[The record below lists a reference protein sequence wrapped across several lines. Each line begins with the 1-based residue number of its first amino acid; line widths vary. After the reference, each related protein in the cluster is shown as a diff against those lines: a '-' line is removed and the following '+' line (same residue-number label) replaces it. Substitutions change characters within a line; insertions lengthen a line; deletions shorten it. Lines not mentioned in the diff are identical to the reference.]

1 MSIVGLVYFIIKW
14 IEALVLYFFGK
25 QMEYSS
31 SKKSYWMAAIFPI
44 IVFGLAEGLRW
55 GHMYDY
61 NVYAERYA
69 AINAFFTMEEQ
80 SSPLFTII
88 VYTLKCIGIS
98 YQAFLVLQC
107 AFLLTSSLVFLQEY
121 KRYLRWALPLLL
133 MAFSQNENVI
143 RFYLSQ
149 SFMFIALYY
158 YFKGKSDKKAFIYA
172 CCSCLIHFGQLPF
185 VVMLFSLRLLNVK
198 KIPRLYAII
207 AFILATFV
215 ISVSDMT
222 FLVKWANLITSY
234 FGGSDY
240 QLFAY
245 LDSMDEIVSGEAG
258 RMGIIV
264 AKLSTQLKS
273 LISFLPLIILGE
285 KFLSQEKYGNMIY
298 NLMIINI
305 VLSPIFGQVE
315 LLMRFCYSFNIFVV
329 IVMAIVLKKLF
340 KDNKIQSHLL
350 GSLILFC
357 YMYAFLNSPFVRQDY
372 EMYYIWDSYGK
383 VTNWGPYL
391 K

>member
-25 QMEYSS
+25 QMEFSS

-69 AINAFFTMEEQ
+69 AINAFFTMKEQ

-98 YQAFLVLQC
+98 FQAFLVIQC
-107 AFLLTSSLVFLQEY
+107 AFLLTSALVFLQKY
-121 KRYLRWALPLLL
+121 KRYLRWVLPLLL
-133 MAFSQNENVI
+133 IAFSQNENII

-149 SFMFIALYY
+149 SFMFISLYY
-158 YFKGKSDKKAFIYA
+158 YLKGKSGKKAFIYA

-185 VVMLFSLRLLNVK
+185 VVILFFLRLLNVK
-198 KIPRLYAII
+198 KIPKLYAII
-207 AFILATFV
+207 AFLFATFV

-264 AKLSTQLKS
+264 AKLSSQLKS

-285 KFLSQEKYGNMIY
+285 KFLSHEKYGNMIY

-350 GSLILFC
+350 GYLILFC
-357 YMYAFLNSPFVRQDY
+357 YMYAFLNSPFLRQDY